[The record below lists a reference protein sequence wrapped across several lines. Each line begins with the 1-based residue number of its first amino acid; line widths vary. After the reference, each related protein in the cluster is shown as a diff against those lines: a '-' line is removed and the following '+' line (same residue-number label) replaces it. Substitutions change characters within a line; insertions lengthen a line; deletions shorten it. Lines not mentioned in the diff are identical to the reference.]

1 MTTRVPIALLCA
13 ALSAAVL
20 AAHPSTAARGA
31 LSEVE
36 GQQPPPA
43 SPPPPAQQGFG
54 EVTFRVEVNYVEVDA
69 VVTDAAGT
77 IVTDLTQADFEVL
90 EDGRPQKVTAFS
102 LVNLPIERPVR
113 PLFAGGPIEPDV
125 SANTIAEGRIYV
137 IVLDDLHTN
146 FTSTARVRQF
156 LRAFLENDFG
166 TNDLAAVVY
175 TSGRAT
181 SGQEFTSNRR
191 LLLQAVDRFSG
202 QKLRS
207 EALELA
213 DELARRTEIGSLDPG
228 SERDLRLLD
237 PLEAERAHHARSML
251 RSLRDLAAF
260 MEGIRG
266 RRKSILLISEGISYN
281 VYDVFNYTSAGII
294 LQDASDAVA
303 AATRAN
309 TAVYAI
315 DPRGLSAF
323 EEAIESAGTPSG
335 VTPSQFSLIGQLES
349 SLRLS
354 QQSLQVLAD
363 QTGGFAA
370 INRNDFG
377 GAFARVV
384 RENSSYYVLGYYP
397 TNDRRD
403 GRFRRIEVR
412 VKRPGLQVR
421 ARRGYVAPRG
431 RAPNTRPPAGA
442 TPLDVATGSALNSP
456 IPVTG
461 VPLSLSAAAFKGTAP
476 NASVSL
482 VLEMRADAFRFT
494 EKAGTFLDRVQVAF
508 SAVDAAGKTHPG
520 SKHVLGMEMSAAT
533 AALARERGF
542 RVVSEIA
549 LPPGRYQ
556 LRASTV
562 EEGANRSGSV
572 FHDIEIPD
580 FYKAPFAMSGV
591 ALASASTSATPTV
604 RPSEALKD
612 VLPGPLATGREFPPN
627 DQIALFAEFYENAP
641 NAPPH
646 TIELATTAR
655 AEDGRVVFQNREQRS
670 SADLQG
676 TSGGYGYSVRLPLT
690 EFAPGPY
697 VIRVEG
703 RSVNNATAAREVL
716 IRVR

>member
-1 MTTRVPIALLCA
+1 MLTA
-13 ALSAAVL
+13 ALSAAAL
-20 AAHPSTAARGA
+20 AA
-31 LSEVE
+31 
-36 GQQPPPA
+36 QQPPP
-43 SPPPPAQQGFG
+43 SPSAPQAPGAG

-69 VVTDAAGT
+69 VVTDAAGA

-90 EDGRPQKVTAFS
+90 EDGRPQKVSAFS
-102 LVNLPIERPVR
+102 LVNLAIERPVR
-113 PLFAGGPIEPDV
+113 PLFAGGPIESDV
-125 SANTIAEGRIYV
+125 GANTIAEGRIYV

-146 FTSTARVRQF
+146 FASTARVRQF

-166 TNDLAAVVY
+166 ANDLAAVVY

-181 SGQEFTSNRR
+181 AGQEFTSNRR
-191 LLLQAVDRFSG
+191 LLLEAVDRFSG
-202 QKLRS
+202 RRVRS
-207 EALELA
+207 EAMELA
-213 DELARRTEIGSLDPG
+213 DELSRRSDLGSLDP
-228 SERDLRLLD
+228 SNERDLRLRD
-237 PLEAERAHHARSML
+237 PLEAERAYHARSML
-251 RSLRDLAAF
+251 SSVRDLAAF

-281 VYDVFNYTSAGII
+281 IFDMFNNSSAGII
-294 LQDASDAVA
+294 IQQANDAVA

-309 TAVYAI
+309 VAIYAI

-323 EEAIESAGTPSG
+323 EEAVEFAGTPSG
-335 VTPSQFSLIGQLES
+335 VTPSQFSFTGQLQD

-354 QQSLQVLAD
+354 QQSLQVLAE

-370 INRNDFG
+370 INRNDFA

-412 VKRPGLQVR
+412 VRRPGLQVR

-431 RAPNTRPPAGA
+431 RAPNTRPPANA
-442 TPLDVATGSALNSP
+442 TALDALIGSALNSP

-476 NASVSL
+476 NASVAL
-482 VLEMRADAFRFT
+482 TLEMRADAFRFT

-508 SAVDAAGKTHPG
+508 SAVDAGGTIRPG
-520 SKHVLGMEMSAAT
+520 HKHVLGMEMSAAT
-533 AALARERGF
+533 AAAARERGF
-542 RVVSEIA
+542 RVVSEIV

-556 LRASTV
+556 LRASAA
-562 EEGANRSGSV
+562 EEGAGRSGSV
-572 FHDIEIPD
+572 FYDIEVPD
-580 FYKAPFAMSGV
+580 FYKAPFAMSGI

-604 RPSEALKD
+604 RPADTLRD
-612 VLPGPLATGREFPPN
+612 VLPGPLATGREFPQN
-627 DQIALFAEFYENAP
+627 DQVALFAEFYENLP

-646 TIELATTAR
+646 AIELSTTVR
-655 AEDGRVVFQNREQRS
+655 AEDGRVVFENREQRS

-676 TSGGYGYSVRLPLT
+676 KSGGYGYGLRIPLT
-690 EFAPGPY
+690 EFAAGTY

-703 RSVNNATAAREVL
+703 RSINNATAAREVL

>member
-1 MTTRVPIALLCA
+1 MKRRIPVAI
-13 ALSAAVL
+13 VL
-20 AAHPSTAARGA
+20 AAIGAAA
-31 LSEVE
+31 LA
-36 GQQPPPA
+36 GQQPTPAIPPA
-43 SPPPPAQQGFG
+43 TQGSG

-69 VVTDAAGT
+69 VVTDATGK

-90 EDGRPQKVTAFS
+90 EDGRPQKVSAFS
-102 LVNLPIERPVR
+102 LVNLPIERGVR

-125 SANTIAEGRIYV
+125 GANTIAEGRIYV

-156 LRAFLENDFG
+156 LRAFVDTNFG

-181 SGQEFTSNRR
+181 AGQEFTNRRR
-191 LLLQAVDRFSG
+191 LLLEAVDRFSG
-202 QKLRS
+202 RRLRS
-207 EALELA
+207 EALEMQ
-213 DELARRTEIGSLDPG
+213 DELSRRVDIGSLDPG
-228 SERDLRLLD
+228 GERDLKLMD

-251 RSLRDLAAF
+251 SQLRDLAAF

-281 VYDVFNYTSAGII
+281 IYDVFTNTSAGII
-294 LQDASDAVA
+294 LQQASDAVA

-309 TAVYAI
+309 VAIYAI

-323 EEAIESAGTPSG
+323 EDAIESAGTPSSI
-335 VTPSQFSLIGQLES
+335 TPSQFSLIGQLEN

-354 QQSLQVLAD
+354 QQSLQVLAE

-370 INRNDFG
+370 INRNDFA
-377 GAFARVV
+377 GAFERVV

-431 RAPNTRPPAGA
+431 RAPNTRPPANA
-442 TPLDVATGSALNSP
+442 TPFDAALGTAINSP
-456 IPVTG
+456 IPLTAI
-461 VPLSLSAAAFKGTAP
+461 PLTITAAPFKGTAP
-476 NASVSL
+476 NAAVAIA
-482 VLEMRADAFRFT
+482 LEMRADMFRFT

-508 SAVDAAGKTHPG
+508 SAVDPG
-520 SKHVLGMEMSAAT
+520 GTIRPGNKHVLGMEMGAAT
-533 AALARERGF
+533 AAAARERGF

-556 LRASTV
+556 LRASAA

-572 FHDIEIPD
+572 FYDLEVPD
-580 FYKAPFAMSGV
+580 FYKAPFAMSGI
-591 ALASASTSATPTV
+591 ALTSASMSATPSVQPGETL
-604 RPSEALKD
+604 RD
-612 VLPGPLATGREFPPN
+612 VLPGPLAAGREFPRS
-627 DQIALFAEFYENAP
+627 DQVALFVEVYENVP
-641 NAPPH
+641 NAPTH
-646 TIELATTAR
+646 TIQLATTVR
-655 AEDGRVVFQNREQRS
+655 AEDGRVVFENREQRS

-676 TSGGYGYSVRLPLT
+676 KAGGYGYGVRIPLN
-690 EFAPGPY
+690 EFALGTY
-697 VIRVEG
+697 VVRIEG
-703 RSVNNATAAREVL
+703 RSINNASAARELL

>member
-1 MTTRVPIALLCA
+1 MTRRVPLAILCA
-13 ALSAAVL
+13 TFSAAVL
-20 AAHPSTAARGA
+20 AA
-31 LSEVE
+31 
-36 GQQPPPA
+36 QQPPPA
-43 SPPPPAQQGFG
+43 PAQPAQQPSGD
-54 EVTFRVEVNYVEVDA
+54 VTFRVEVNYVEVDA
-69 VVTDAAGT
+69 VVTDASGQ

-102 LVNLPIERPVR
+102 LVNLPIERSVR
-113 PLFAGGPIEPDV
+113 PLFAGAPIESDV
-125 SANTIAEGRIYV
+125 RANTSAEGRIYV

-156 LRAFLENDFG
+156 LRAFIENNFG

-175 TSGRAT
+175 TSGRSTA
-181 SGQEFTSNRR
+181 GQEFTNSRR
-191 LLLQAVDRFSG
+191 LLVEAVDRFSG
-202 QKLRS
+202 RRLRS
-207 EALELA
+207 EALEMQ
-213 DELARRTEIGSLDPG
+213 DELSRRTEIGSLDPG
-228 SERDLRLLD
+228 NERDLKLMD

-251 RSLRDLAAF
+251 TSLRELAAF

-281 VYDVFNYTSAGII
+281 IYDPFTNTSAGII
-294 LQDASDAVA
+294 LQNASDAIA

-309 TAVYAI
+309 VAIYAI

-370 INRNDFG
+370 INRNDFA
-377 GAFARVV
+377 GAFERVV
-384 RENSSYYVLGYYP
+384 RENSAYYVLGYYP

-421 ARRGYVAPRG
+421 SRRGYVAPRG

-442 TPLDVATGSALNSP
+442 TPLDTAMGSAMNSP

-461 VPLSLSAAAFKGTAP
+461 IPLTMSAAPFKGAAP
-476 NASVSL
+476 NASVAIA
-482 VLEMRADAFRFT
+482 LEMRAEAFRFT
-494 EKAGTFLDRVQVAF
+494 EKGSTLLDRVQVAF
-508 SAVDAAGKTHPG
+508 SAVDAAGTIRPG
-520 SKHVLGMEMSAAT
+520 NKHVLTMEMSAAT
-533 AALARERGF
+533 AALARARGF
-542 RVVSEIA
+542 RVVSEMA

-556 LRASTV
+556 LRASAA
-562 EEGANRSGSV
+562 EEGANRTGSV
-572 FHDIEIPD
+572 FYDLEVPD
-580 FYKAPFAMSGV
+580 FYKTPFTMSGI
-591 ALASASTSATPTV
+591 ALASAYTSQTPSV
-604 RPSEALKD
+604 RPGETLKD
-612 VLPGPLATGREFPPN
+612 VLPGPLATGREFPRN
-627 DQIALFAEFYENAP
+627 DQIALFAEFYENIP

-646 TIELATTAR
+646 TVELSTTAR

-670 SADLQG
+670 SSDLQG
-676 TSGGYGYSVRLPLT
+676 KSGGYGYSVRIPLM
-690 EFAPGPY
+690 EFAPGTY

-703 RSVNNATAAREVL
+703 RSINDASAAREVL

>member
-1 MTTRVPIALLCA
+1 MTPRIPVAILIASLGA
-13 ALSAAVL
+13 AGL
-20 AAHPSTAARGA
+20 AAQQAAPEPTAAQ
-31 LSEVE
+31 S
-36 GQQPPPA
+36 
-43 SPPPPAQQGFG
+43 SG

-69 VVTDAAGT
+69 VVTDAAGR

-113 PLFAGGPIEPDV
+113 PLFAGGPIESDV
-125 SANTIAEGRIYV
+125 SANTTAEGRIYLL
-137 IVLDDLHTN
+137 VLDDLHTN

-156 LRAFLENDFG
+156 VRAFLENNFG

-175 TSGRAT
+175 TGGRSTA
-181 SGQEFTSNRR
+181 GQEFTNNRR
-191 LLLQAVDRFSG
+191 LLVEAVDRFSG
-202 QKLRS
+202 RRLRS
-207 EALELA
+207 EALELQ
-213 DELARRTEIGSLDPG
+213 DELGRRADIG
-228 SERDLRLLD
+228 SERDLKLLD
-237 PLEAERAHHARSML
+237 PLEAERAYQARSML
-251 RSLRDLAAF
+251 TQLRDLAAF

-281 VYDVFNYTSAGII
+281 IYDPFTNTSAGII
-294 LQDASDAVA
+294 LQQASDAIA
-303 AATRAN
+303 AATRGNVAI
-309 TAVYAI
+309 YAI

-370 INRNDFG
+370 INRNDFA
-377 GAFARVV
+377 GAFERVV
-384 RENSSYYVLGYYP
+384 RENSSYYVIGYYP

-431 RAPNTRPPAGA
+431 RAPNTRPPANA
-442 TPLDVATGSALNSP
+442 TAFDVLLGSAMNSP
-456 IPVTG
+456 VPLTG
-461 VPLSLSAAAFKGTAP
+461 VPLSLSAAPFKGTAP
-476 NASVSL
+476 NASVAL
-482 VLEMRADAFRFT
+482 TLEMRADLFRFT
-494 EKAGTFLDRVQVAF
+494 EKGSTFLDRVQVAF
-508 SAVDAAGKTHPG
+508 SAVDPGGTIRPG

-533 AALARERGF
+533 VTLARERGF

-556 LRASTV
+556 LRASAA
-562 EEGANRSGSV
+562 EEGANRTGSV
-572 FHDIEIPD
+572 FYDLEVPD
-580 FYKAPFAMSGV
+580 FYKAPFSMSGIAV
-591 ALASASTSATPTV
+591 ASASTSQTPTV
-604 RPSEALKD
+604 RPSDVLRD
-612 VLPGPLATGREFPPN
+612 VLPGPLATGREFPRN
-627 DQIALFAEFYENAP
+627 DQVALFAEFYENVP
-641 NAPPH
+641 NAPAH
-646 TIELATTAR
+646 TIELTTTAR
-655 AEDGRVVFQNREQRS
+655 ADDGRVVFQSREQRS
-670 SADLQG
+670 STDLQG
-676 TSGGYGYSVRLPLT
+676 KAGGYGYTTRIPLN
-690 EFAPGPY
+690 EFAPGMY

-703 RSVNNATAAREVL
+703 RSINNASAARELL